1 MITAYLVGISTY
13 QENED
18 IEIRYSIFEDD
29 QLICKNTE
37 WRGYKKPSVV
47 THVALMALLKKLKKY
62 SDQEITI
69 LINDGALYEQ
79 IRGTSA
85 TKKQEVLKT
94 AKKVKEQLER
104 FGGNVTIKNVGTD
117 KEASKKWNKVLDA

>member
-1 MITAYLVGISTY
+1 
-13 QENED
+13 
-18 IEIRYSIFEDD
+18 
-29 QLICKNTE
+29 
-37 WRGYKKPSVV
+37 
-47 THVALMALLKKLKKY
+47 MALLKKLKKY
-62 SDQEITI
+62 TDQEITI

-117 KEASKKWNKVLDA
+117 KEASKKME

>member
-37 WRGYKKPSVV
+37 WRGYKKN
-47 THVALMALLKKLKKY
+47 LRLLHM
-62 SDQEITI
+62 
-69 LINDGALYEQ
+69 
-79 IRGTSA
+79 
-85 TKKQEVLKT
+85 
-94 AKKVKEQLER
+94 
-104 FGGNVTIKNVGTD
+104 
-117 KEASKKWNKVLDA
+117 